1 MIASSLSMT
10 PQERAK
16 ATILIVDS
24 DANDRNNM
32 RQAFKTLGYGGFS
45 DVPTHAQAIERMQQR
60 PYSHI
65 VFEAKKTNMP
75 AKDFLQK
82 ILEMDARTVCIPSSY
97 EPNVDDVFDLL
108 IMGARGYLV
117 KPFTADTV
125 EIAIVNATK
134 GEPMSSA
141 VLNAKDRNEA
151 LMAILM
157 GSLDKAATL
166 IRQSYQ
172 FETAKR
178 ELPRV
183 LSHLRQSAELARMF
197 SKGGEEGM
205 IEAMEKFC
213 VERSKGPATRLG
225 RLRKRLRT
233 TRAPGEEDAPEA
245 GSEGEPA
252 EQG

>member
-1 MIASSLSMT
+1 MT
-10 PQERAK
+10 MSPQERAK

-24 DANDRNNM
+24 DPNDRNNL

-45 DVPTHAQAIERMQQR
+45 DVPTHAQAVERMQQR
-60 PYSHI
+60 PFSHI
-65 VFEAKKTNMP
+65 IFESKKTNMP
-75 AKDFLQK
+75 PKEFLQK
-82 ILEMDARTVCIPSSY
+82 ILEMDARTVCIPASY

-108 IMGARGYLV
+108 IMGAKGYLV

-125 EIAIVNATK
+125 EIAMVNATK
-134 GEPMSSA
+134 GEPMASA
-141 VLNAKDRNEA
+141 VLHAKDRNEA
-151 LMAILM
+151 LVAILM
-157 GSLDKAATL
+157 GSVDKAATL

-178 ELPRV
+178 ELPRA
-183 LSHLRQSAELARMF
+183 LAHMRQSAELTRMF

-225 RLRKRLRT
+225 RLRKRLKTNRV
-233 TRAPGEEDAPEA
+233 PGEDEEEA
-245 GSEGEPA
+245 ESPKPS
-252 EQG
+252 